1 MAGKVVSGA
10 AAGAGI
16 GATIGGPA
24 SPITAAIGAGVGA
37 VVGVFTGL
45 FKSKKH
51 YHLYYWEPGA
61 AAWRFVL
68 DGHPSQVNPVA
79 KTYTDSGLVVAI
91 VRNKDDAAPDGTLAP
106 SSPPAGYKAVVAT
119 VAAGLNPWI
128 FAGIAGAGLV
138 AFFLLRRRK

>member
-1 MAGKVVSGA
+1 MAGKIVSGA
-10 AAGAGI
+10 AAGAALG
-16 GATIGGPA
+16 
-24 SPITAAIGAGVGA
+24 TAVPVVGNVVGAIGGA
-37 VVGVFTGL
+37 VVGAVTGL
-45 FKSKKH
+45 FASKKH

-106 SSPPAGYKAVVAT
+106 SSPPAGYKGAAT
-119 VAAGLNPWI
+119 VAAAGLNPWL
-128 FAGIAGAGLV
+128 FAGIAGAGLLV
-138 AFFLLRRRK
+138 FVLLRIRGKR

>member
-1 MAGKVVSGA
+1 VAGKIVSGA
-10 AAGAGI
+10 AAGAALG
-16 GATIGGPA
+16 
-24 SPITAAIGAGVGA
+24 TAVPVVGNVVGAIGGA
-37 VVGVFTGL
+37 VVGAITGL
-45 FKSKKH
+45 FSSKKH

-106 SSPPAGYKAVVAT
+106 SSPPAGYKAAT
-119 VAAGLNPWI
+119 ATAVGGLNPWI